1 MYSNIL
7 QNYSVPFAKKFN
19 NTGQD
24 IVPNVNN
31 VWKDMIIIVFGLET
45 VLVNIIIK
53 VSISF

>member
-7 QNYSVPFAKKFN
+7 QSYSVPFAKKFN

>member
-19 NTGQD
+19 NIGQD